1 MYSKY
6 MLKLKNH
13 FIICQK
19 YMSKFLSE
27 YCIFTKKFKS
37 NHNIIIVNLDMKILC
52 ITNPEFFARYN
63 AGFKEN
69 SNLFDC
75 LKHLPLMDKKSE
87 LYTNLI
93 KSKKVQGYFIAQDLD
108 EGNGHLVDRIYLS
121 PIMDENQELV
131 GIELECISMDGL
143 PIINIL
149 DEEKD
154 YQLHFPKLT
163 KREHEIAV
171 LKYLGKTDREIS
183 EILSTKGSPVSDKTI
198 ASIVYNQLYKKF
210 DAHNKSDLINKIHN
224 SGIDK
229 FIPKSLIA
237 TNQLIVFSALD
248 LS

>member
-1 MYSKY
+1 
-6 MLKLKNH
+6 MLKSKISL
-13 FIICQK
+13 FIHAK
-19 YMSKFLSE
+19 YMSNLLSE
-27 YCIFTKKFKS
+27 YCSFIRKFKA
-37 NHNIIIVNLDMKILC
+37 NHNIIVVNLDMKILC
-52 ITNPEFFARYN
+52 IINTNFFTRYN
-63 AGFKEN
+63 AGFEEN
-69 SNLFDC
+69 NNLFDC

-87 LYTNLI
+87 IYTKLI
-93 KSKKVQGYFIAQDLD
+93 QSKKIQGYFIAQDLD
-108 EGNGHLVDRIYLS
+108 ESNRHLIDRVYLS

-143 PIINIL
+143 PIVNIL

-163 KREHEIAV
+163 KREYEIAV

-198 ASIVYNQLYKKF
+198 SSIVYNQLYRKL
-210 DAHNKSDLINKIHN
+210 DVHNKSDLIKKIHN
-224 SGIDK
+224 SGMDK

>member
-1 MYSKY
+1 
-6 MLKLKNH
+6 MLKSKIGFYNYVR
-13 FIICQK
+13 F
-19 YMSKFLSE
+19 MSNLLSE

-52 ITNPEFFARYN
+52 ITNPEFFTRYN
-63 AGFKEN
+63 AGFEEN

-87 LYTNLI
+87 IYTNLI
-93 KSKKVQGYFIAQDLD
+93 ISKKVQGYFIAQDLD
-108 EGNGHLVDRIYLS
+108 GSSGHLIDRVYLS

-131 GIELECISMDGL
+131 GIELECISMAGL

-154 YQLHFPKLT
+154 YQLHFPTLT
-163 KREHEIAV
+163 KREYEIAV

-198 ASIVYNQLYKKF
+198 ASIVYNQLYRKL
-210 DAHNKSDLINKIHN
+210 DVHNKSDLIKKIHN
-224 SGIDK
+224 SGMDK

-237 TNQLIVFSALD
+237 SNQLIVFSTLD